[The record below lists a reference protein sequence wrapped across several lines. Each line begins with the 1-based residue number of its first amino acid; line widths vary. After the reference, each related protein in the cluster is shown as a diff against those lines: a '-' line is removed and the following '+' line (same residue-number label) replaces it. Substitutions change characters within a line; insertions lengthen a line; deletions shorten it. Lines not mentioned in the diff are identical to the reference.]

1 MRPRDLGLE
10 PAALRMNTL
19 LRPAQFPFT
28 GPTGW
33 QYDSGDYPRA
43 LRAAMDLAGYAD
55 LRREQADKR
64 QRGEFMG
71 IGISFFTE
79 GVGAGPRKHMDILGL
94 GMADGADLRI
104 YPTVK
109 AALKVP
115 GQTQGPVHKTTIH

>member
-19 LRPAQFPFT
+19 LRPDQFPYT
-28 GPTGW
+28 CPTGW

-64 QRGEFMG
+64 RRGEVMG
-71 IGISFFTE
+71 IGISFFTQ
-79 GVGAGPRKHMDILGL
+79 GVGAGPRKHKDILGL
-94 GMADGADLRI
+94 CLAHGA
-104 YPTVK
+104 
-109 AALKVP
+109 
-115 GQTQGPVHKTTIH
+115 GPPS